1 MTRLDVLDTE
11 RCVGCQCCMF
21 ACARRL
27 DVVSLGL
34 SCIGVRSAG
43 GISRGF
49 RVVVCRACED
59 PPCAKVCP
67 EDALRLRKGGG
78 VIVLTDKCIGCGL
91 CQQACVV
98 GAVFWDHRV
107 NKPLICVQ
115 CGQCAR
121 HCPYGVLGL
130 TKGDRPGAFAGA
142 STAEKKAADAAQ

>member
-1 MTRLDVLDTE
+1 MTRLTVIDSE

-27 DVVSLGL
+27 DAVSLGL

-49 RVVVCRACED
+49 RVVVCRACAD
-59 PPCAKVCP
+59 PPCARVCP
-67 EDALRLRKGGG
+67 EDALRPRRGGG
-78 VIVLTDKCIGCGL
+78 VIVLAERCIGCGL
-91 CQQACVV
+91 CRQACVL
-98 GAVFWDHRV
+98 GAVFWDARV
-107 NKPLICVQ
+107 NKPLICVH

-130 TKGDRPGAFAGA
+130 VKGEPAAAGEEVGGAAR
-142 STAEKKAADAAQ
+142 

>member
-1 MTRLDVLDTE
+1 MTRLQVIDSE

-27 DVVSLGL
+27 DAVSLGL

-49 RVVVCRACED
+49 RVIVCRACAD
-59 PPCAKVCP
+59 PPCARVCP

-78 VIVLTDKCIGCGL
+78 VILLSERCIGCGL
-91 CQQACVV
+91 CRQACVL
-98 GAVFWDHRV
+98 GAVFWDARV
-107 NKPLICVQ
+107 GKPLICVH

-130 TKGDRPGAFAGA
+130 VAEEPAAAAGEEVRGARR
-142 STAEKKAADAAQ
+142 